1 MFNNNMQERQYA
13 PSMDIQTLFQG
24 VFLWMML
31 GLLTTAAV
39 AFITVSTPLVE
50 LAASPLVFVAFIAE
64 IGLVIWLGRSI
75 ANMSVQTTA
84 TVFLLYAAL
93 NGFSLSL
100 ILLFFDVGTIGTAF
114 FTTSAVFGAMVV
126 VGRTTDLDLTKMGS
140 ILLMALIGLIIAVIV
155 NMFIASSMANL
166 IISVAGVIIFTGL
179 TAYDAQRIQQ
189 MAYTYSG
196 TSSIAV
202 YGALI
207 LYLDFINLFLFLLR
221 LLSALRD

>member
-50 LAASPLVFVAFIAE
+50 IAASPLVFVALIAE
-64 IGLVIWLGRSI
+64 IGLVVWLGSRI
-75 ANMSVQTTA
+75 TKMSTQTAA

-100 ILLFFDVGTIGTAF
+100 ILLYFDVGTLGTAF
-114 FTTSAVFGAMVV
+114 LTTSVVFGSMVV
-126 VGRTTDLDLTKMGS
+126 VGRTTHLDLTKMGS
-140 ILLMALIGLIIAVIV
+140 ILLMALIGLIVAMIV
-155 NMFIASSMANL
+155 NIFIANSVADL
-166 IISVAGVIIFTGL
+166 IISIAGVIIFTGL
-179 TAYDAQRIQQ
+179 TAYDAQKIQR
-189 MAYTYSG
+189 MAASYPG

-207 LYLDFINLFLFLLR
+207 LYLDFINLFIFMLR
-221 LLSALRD
+221 LLNSAKR

>member
-1 MFNNNMQERQYA
+1 MFNNNLQERQYA

-39 AFITVSTPLVE
+39 AFITVSTPLVN

-64 IGLVIWLGRSI
+64 IGLVIWLSSSI
-75 ANMSVQTTA
+75 TKMSTQTAA

-100 ILLFFDVGTIGTAF
+100 ILLFFDAGTIGTAF
-114 FTTSAVFGAMVV
+114 LTTSVVFGSMVV

-140 ILLMALIGLIIAVIV
+140 ILLMALIGLIVAMVV
-155 NMFIASSMANL
+155 NIFIANSVAEL
-166 IISVAGVIIFTGL
+166 IISIAGVIIFTGL
-179 TAYDAQRIQQ
+179 TAYDAQKIQQ
-189 MAYTYSG
+189 MAYSHSG